1 MPPSIDDLKNRYAK
15 LRLAV
20 VGDFCLDRYLDI
32 DPDRREVSIETGLD
46 VHNVVRVR
54 AQPGAAGTIVNNLVA
69 LGAGA
74 IHVVGVIGDDGEGFE
89 LRRALGRM
97 PGVRTDALF
106 SSPEFRTFTYC
117 KPMLSPKDGPPV
129 ELNRL
134 DSKNWSPMPGFAEDD
149 LVRAIGRLDVDA
161 VVVMDQVDGEQHGV
175 VTPRVREAAR
185 RIGKLA
191 LADSRRGLRDFP
203 PMLFKMNAAELSRF
217 FPDAAATDKDA
228 IARLAATLAG
238 RNRQPVV
245 VTLSERGILA
255 AEPGGAVHHA
265 PAHPVRGPIDIV
277 GAGDCVTANLVTALA
292 SGVPMPDALR
302 LAMAAAS
309 IVIHQLGTTGVATLD
324 QIGRV
329 VERMGGTP

>member
-1 MPPSIDDLKNRYAK
+1 MPISLHDLKGRYAK

-32 DPDRREVSIETGLD
+32 DPERREVSIETGLD

-69 LGAGA
+69 LGVGT
-74 IHVVGVIGDDGEGFE
+74 IHVVSVIGDDGEGFE

-97 PGVRTDALF
+97 PGVGTGALF
-106 SSPEFRTFTYC
+106 SSPDFRTFTYC
-117 KPMLSPKDGPPV
+117 KPMMRPKDGPPV

-134 DSKNWSPMPGFAEDD
+134 DSKNWSPLPGFAEDD
-149 LVRAIGRLDVDA
+149 LIRAIGRLDVDA

-175 VTPRVREAAR
+175 VTPRVRDAVAR
-185 RIGKLA
+185 MGKLA

-217 FPDAAATDKDA
+217 FPDTQTVDRET
-228 IARLAATLAG
+228 IARLATTLAE
-238 RNRQPVV
+238 RNRQSVV
-245 VTLSERGILA
+245 ATLSEHGILA

-277 GAGDCVTANLVTALA
+277 GAGDCVSANLITALA
-292 SGVPMPDALR
+292 SGVAMPEALR

-309 IVIHQLGTTGVATLD
+309 IVIHQLGTTGVATLEE
-324 QIGRV
+324 IFNTSNPV
-329 VERMGGTP
+329 